1 MKNTRKILTSL
12 AVAAGLA
19 AGTALVYAAPP
30 AGFGPGS
37 AGCAFGAGPASWG
50 GGPMG
55 PGMMGGGHGPGMMGY
70 GPGPRGGH
78 GPGMMGYGPGP
89 RGGSGPG
96 AGAAPAVN
104 IEERVNAR
112 LSFLKDQIKI
122 TADQQKAWDAYAAQV
137 KTQAATMQ
145 AFHATPPG
153 AVQTPAEGIEQRAN
167 RATLRAEQLKAM
179 SAAVKDLYAALT
191 PEQKTVADR
200 HFGGQ
205 RLSQGPRGYGR
216 WN

>member
-30 AGFGPGS
+30 GGFGPG
-37 AGCAFGAGPASWG
+37 AGGCPFNAGAGPAAWG

-55 PGMMGGGHGPGMMGY
+55 PGMMGGGYGPGMMGY
-70 GPGPRGGH
+70 GPGRHGGGY
-78 GPGMMGYGPGP
+78 GPGMMGN
-89 RGGSGPG
+89 RGGYGPG

-137 KTQAATMQ
+137 KSQADTMQ
-145 AFHATPPG
+145 AFRSQSPAT
-153 AVQTPAEGIEQRAN
+153 AQTPVERIEQRADQ
-167 RATLRAEQLKAM
+167 AKLRADQMKVM

-191 PEQKTVADR
+191 PEQKAVADR